1 MPALQLCPIPANE
14 PARIAQLRTFDILD
28 TPPEIEF
35 DALTRVVAHTFNMPI
50 AVIALMDSDRLWFKS
65 RVGLEVPELDRK
77 VAFCAHT
84 IMTSNEPL
92 IIEDLSAD
100 PRFVINPLVSHAPHL
115 RFYAGAPLVDDGGHV
130 LGTIAVIDTQPRT
143 FSETQKQIL
152 TDCARLVMTA
162 LQGRRRAL
170 VLERLAMTDYLT
182 GLPNRAQFDQAMA
195 AEMSHAMRSGMP
207 FSLLCLDLDGF
218 KGVNDAF
225 GHAAGDEVLCEVAQ
239 RMLRQV
245 RQSDTL
251 ARLGGDEFA
260 IITRDTD
267 GESVA
272 VLAQRLMDAI
282 GQPIRLSS
290 GRTVTLGISVGI
302 PPYTSDVTSAHLLLA
317 RADKALYNIKNQLR

>member
-1 MPALQLCPIPANE
+1 MPALQSCPIPTNE
-14 PARIAQLRTFDILD
+14 PERIAQLRSFEILD

-35 DALTRVVAHTFNMPI
+35 DALTRVVAYAFNMPI

-65 RVGLEVPELDRK
+65 RVGLDVPELDRK
-77 VAFCAHT
+77 IAFCAHA
-84 IMTSNEPL
+84 IMTTSAPL
-92 IIEDLSAD
+92 IIEDLKAD
-100 PRFVINPLVSHAPHL
+100 QRFNINPLVSNSPHL
-115 RFYAGAPLVDDGGHV
+115 RFYAGAPLVDDSGHA

-143 FSETQKQIL
+143 FSETQKQTL

-182 GLPNRAQFDQAMA
+182 ELPNRAQFDQAMA
-195 AEMSHAMRSGMP
+195 AEISHAMRSGTM

-218 KGVNDAF
+218 KGVNDEF
-225 GHAAGDEVLCEVAQ
+225 GHAAGDEVLCEVAR

-260 IITRDTD
+260 IITRDND
-267 GESVA
+267 GDAVA

-282 GQPIRLSS
+282 SQPIRLSS
-290 GRTVTLGISVGI
+290 GDAVTLGISVGI
-302 PPYTSDVTSAHLLLA
+302 APYTPDVTSAHLLLA
-317 RADKALYNIKNQLR
+317 RADKALYSIKNRLR

>member
-1 MPALQLCPIPANE
+1 MPALQTCPIPADE
-14 PARIAQLRTFDILD
+14 PERMARLRSFEILD

-35 DALTRVVAHTFNMPI
+35 DALTRVVAHAFDMPV
-50 AVIALMDSDRLWFKS
+50 AVIALMDSNRLWFKS
-65 RVGLEVPELDRK
+65 KVGLEVPELDRK
-77 VAFCAHT
+77 IAFCAHA
-84 IMTSNEPL
+84 IMSPNTPL
-92 IIEDLSAD
+92 VIEDLKAD
-100 PRFVINPLVSHAPHL
+100 QRFDINPLVSNSPHL
-115 RFYAGAPLVDDGGHV
+115 RFYAGAPLVDDSGHA
-130 LGTIAVIDTQPRT
+130 LGTIAVIDTRPRT
-143 FSETQKQIL
+143 FNDTQKQIL
-152 TDCARLVMTA
+152 MDCSRLVMTA

-182 GLPNRAQFDQAMA
+182 GLPNRAQFDQVLTT
-195 AEMSHAMRSGMP
+195 EMSHAMRSGKT

-218 KGVNDAF
+218 KAVNDEF

-260 IITRDTD
+260 IITRDND

-282 GQPIRLSS
+282 SQPIRLSS
-290 GRTVTLGISVGI
+290 GGAVTLGISVGI
-302 PPYTSDVTSAHLLLA
+302 APYTSDVTSAHLLLA
-317 RADKALYNIKNQLR
+317 RADKALYSIKNRLR